1 MNTKIQLFAILV
13 LVTFPASVLA
23 QATSIINPKI
33 ISLRH
38 APDIITPSGKVING
52 RALEAAEDAQ
62 ADKLWAIF
70 CRGKADLSIDDYS
83 DAAINFR
90 KAIAC
95 ASIDDPCIDYKQHL
109 AYAML
114 GAGDKT
120 AAFKLLRNS
129 LYYGG
134 RNLYTSGFRL
144 KPYMTYALLED
155 EAGNWK
161 EAALAYNLAGG
172 GPNGKISESEGPNV
186 PYTFSLNRPEFRQL
200 AAAANVMLG
209 TLSWDAHFND
219 TGNAALSDALAYMR
233 TATNLEPK
241 WPVGWFYRYRVLK
254 AAKHPHQATEA
265 YHRAVSLAGSVDK
278 LGALGCPPPMQQ
290 PTITTTKQ

>member
-1 MNTKIQLFAILV
+1 MQSRLQSLTTLV
-13 LVTFPASVLA
+13 LCLIPGTVLA
-23 QATSIINPKI
+23 QATGIINPKV

-62 ADKLWAIF
+62 SEKADALF
-70 CRGKADLSIDDYS
+70 TRGRADLSIDDYS

-90 KAIAC
+90 KAIAS

-114 GAGDKT
+114 GAGNKT

-134 RNLYTSGFRL
+134 RNLYTSGFRV

-172 GPNGKISESEGPNV
+172 GPQGKIYESEGPNV
-186 PYTFSLNRPEFRQL
+186 PFTFPLNRPEFRQL

-278 LGALGCPPPMQQ
+278 LCAVGCPPPMQQ